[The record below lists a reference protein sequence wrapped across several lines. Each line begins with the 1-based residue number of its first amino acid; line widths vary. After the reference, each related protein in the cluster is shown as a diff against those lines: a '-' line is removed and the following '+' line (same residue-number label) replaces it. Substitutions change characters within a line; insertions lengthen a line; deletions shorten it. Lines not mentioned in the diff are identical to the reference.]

1 MHQNWVGI
9 KVRHRHGYEGVVTEA
24 MVRAGV
30 TALKISTTRGL
41 EEMVMF
47 STARQDIGTDGWE
60 WFDPD
65 TPERPWQLL
74 GSQNDLGSEH
84 IKLSPRE
91 ETLLVQIATAPRRE
105 MSKNIHDPCTRTINS
120 LVRKGLVSP
129 MMGGLMW
136 RITPSGD
143 VRVRSIY

>member
-1 MHQNWVGI
+1 MHRDWVGI
-9 KVRHRHGYEGVVTEA
+9 KVRHRHGYEGEITGA
-24 MVRAGV
+24 LVREGV
-30 TALKISTTRGL
+30 TALKIRTTLGR
-41 EEMVMF
+41 EEKVMM
-47 STARQDIGTDGWE
+47 SAVGQDVGTDGWE
-60 WFDPD
+60 WFNPD
-65 TPERPWQLL
+65 SPARPWQLL

-84 IKLSPRE
+84 IKLSAKE
-91 ETLLVQIATAPRRE
+91 ETLLVEIATAARKE
-105 MSKNIHDPCTRTINS
+105 LSKNIHDPCTRTINS